1 VGVTFAGVQTTH
13 KIAGASATGYA
24 TYLTSES
31 DRGDYYIPAG
41 EEDEAGTDGGVV
53 DGPQGRWHGSPEL
66 LTRLGLSQ
74 NEPVQKDQLSAL
86 MNGVSPASGEELR
99 RAGANGTRVAG
110 IDLTFSAPK
119 SVSALWAVSGPNERE
134 QIEQAHT
141 QAVTSAIERVER
153 EVEMVRGRT
162 GGEVRHEHARSV
174 LAAQFV
180 HTSSRLTRDQE
191 KGGVP
196 DPQLHSHVV
205 VLGAERGDG
214 RFAAVDSRALFR
226 AARGNGAW
234 YRAQLAHNL
243 ERQGLEVQGQTGM
256 GGRYFEVKGV
266 PEKLTE
272 QWSARSAQIER
283 AAAQFRDRYGRDPKA
298 GELKDLTTSTR
309 GTKGTGERETNVNEA
324 WRAVGA
330 EHGLTRDEA
339 KGLFTGVDR
348 GLTQSLK
355 GEQGRDLG
363 GELIGAL
370 TREHSTV
377 SDRDLYARAYEL
389 AVGWGPPEQADKVVE
404 QLVQSGELVPLQGG
418 SWTTREL
425 REREQQTL
433 ALAKERST
441 EPVAP
446 VSERTLKEAQRETGR
461 EIGAP
466 LTVEQREALQTITG
480 PSGVSVLV
488 GQAGTGKGV
497 VLSAATSAWQ
507 WEGNEVIGTAV
518 AGATAERLGEE
529 TGTDRAMTTDSLLA
543 KAEHG
548 SLSLNSETVVVM
560 DEAGMADTERL
571 AGLVELTERSDSK
584 LLLVGDQA
592 QLSPIGAGGMFGE
605 LQHEV
610 PTAELKEVHRAERE
624 WEREAWAQVR
634 EGNAQTAL
642 AAYEQHE
649 QLHIAETR
657 EQAAKEMVE
666 AWNKDREAHPG
677 DRTVM
682 LSDSSNAELDKI
694 NLMAQEH
701 RDETNELGAD
711 RVPIPDGPYS
721 LAGGDQIIFT
731 KAMFVPGDKRVENG
745 TRGQVV
751 STNSEENSLTVQT
764 EGAQSREVDINTG
777 EFKDIRLGYAQH
789 VYKAQGLTVE
799 RSYVLIGG
807 WQTDRERAYVAL
819 SRSKEQT
826 DIYTSREDLGE
837 QGMNQGAIERLGE
850 AMSESNAQQA
860 SIATP
865 EQQSQPTTAT
875 PDEHARHHAQE
886 STERDWDHEAPSA
899 WAEPAVT
906 SEPEGEWGG
915 VGDVSP
921 HPVPDPAHQTPGSSD
936 TSIPGE
942 PTNQQEQPQERE
954 SEAAQLMRESQE
966 QQDRDHDQD
975 RDHGYGIE

>member
-1 VGVTFAGVQTTH
+1 MQTTH

-41 EEDEAGTDGGVV
+41 EEDETGEGGGAAGGA
-53 DGPQGRWHGSPEL
+53 QGRWHGSPEL

-74 NEPVQKDQLSAL
+74 NEPVQKDELAAL
-86 MNGVSPASGEELR
+86 MRGVSPASGEELR
-99 RAGANGTRVAG
+99 RAGSNGTRVAG

-119 SVSALWAVSGPNERE
+119 SVSALWAVSGPAERE
-134 QIEQAHT
+134 RIERAHM
-141 QAVTSAIERVER
+141 QAVAGTIERVER
-153 EVEMVRGRT
+153 EVELVRGRT
-162 GGEVRHEHARSV
+162 GGEVRHERARSV

-226 AARGNGAW
+226 AARANGAW

-243 ERQGLEVQGQTGM
+243 ERQGLENRGQTGR

-272 QWSARSAQIER
+272 QWSARAAQIER

-298 GELKDLTTSTR
+298 GELKDLTTNTR
-309 GTKGTGERETNVNEA
+309 GTKGMGAREVNVNEA

-330 EHGLTRDEA
+330 EHGLTRDQA
-339 KGLFTGVDR
+339 KGLFTGVDH
-348 GLTQSLK
+348 GLTQNLK

-363 GELIGAL
+363 RELIGAL

-377 SDRDLYARAYEL
+377 SDRDLHARAYEL
-389 AVGWGPPEQADKVVE
+389 AVGWGPPEQADHVVRG
-404 QLVQSGELVPLQGG
+404 LVQSGELVPLQGG

-441 EPVAP
+441 ERVAP

-466 LTVEQREALQTITG
+466 LTAEQREALQTITG

-507 WEGNEVIGTAV
+507 REGNEVIGTAV

-548 SLSLNSETVVVM
+548 SVSLNSETVVVM
-560 DEAGMADTERL
+560 DEAGMADTQRL

-584 LLLVGDQA
+584 LVLVGDQA

-634 EGNAQTAL
+634 EGNAQQAL

-657 EQAAKEMVE
+657 EQAAKDMVD

-682 LSDSSNAELDKI
+682 LSDASNAELDKI

-701 RDETNELGAD
+701 RDEANELGAD
-711 RVPIPDGPYS
+711 RVAIPDGPYS
-721 LAGGDQIIFT
+721 LAGGDQVIFT
-731 KAMFVPGDKRVENG
+731 KAMFVPSDKRVENG

-751 STNSEENSLTVQT
+751 NTNSEENTLTVQT
-764 EGAQSREVDINTG
+764 EGAQSREVDVNTS

-799 RSYVLIGG
+799 RSHVLIGG

-865 EQQSQPTTAT
+865 ERQSRPPIAT
-875 PDEHARHHAQE
+875 PSREDRHYAAE
-886 STERDWDHEAPSA
+886 STERDCDSVAPSA
-899 WAEPAVT
+899 WVEPVAEH
-906 SEPEGEWGG
+906 EPEGEWGG
-915 VGDVSP
+915 VGADFP
-921 HPVPDPAHQTPGSSD
+921 HAVPDPAHQAPGNPE
-936 TSIPGE
+936 TGIPGE
-942 PTNQQEQPQERE
+942 PENQHEQPQERE
-954 SEAAQLMRESQE
+954 SEAAQIMRESQE
-966 QQDRDHDQD
+966 QQDRD
-975 RDHGYGIE
+975 RDLGYGIE